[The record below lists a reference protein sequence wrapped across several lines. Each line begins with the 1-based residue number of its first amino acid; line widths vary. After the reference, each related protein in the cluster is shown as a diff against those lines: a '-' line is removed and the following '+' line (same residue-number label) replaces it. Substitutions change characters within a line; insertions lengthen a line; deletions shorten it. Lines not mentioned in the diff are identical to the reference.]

1 MKDDCLGVTF
11 RIAHVLLNTPGP
23 PLMRGNVSAIAIG
36 QAGPQAE
43 RGSSIEMDNKPLDT
57 GPLLRYA
64 LIGAGASIASNHLE
78 ALSRLPGTQIVGMA
92 DVNPTIGAPRAAT
105 VGCPFFLDH
114 REMLSAVAP
123 DVVVICAPHPLHLP
137 QALDCFA
144 SDAHVLV
151 EKPIA
156 VEVAE
161 ADAMVSAAEAAGRVL
176 AVNFQERF
184 RPAVEAAHRLIAA
197 GELGDLVRVLCV
209 EPWFRTAAYYRS
221 AAWRGSWSNEGGGVL
236 MNQAPHSL
244 DRLCYLA
251 GSPTSLWGWTRTLR
265 HAIETE
271 DTAQAMLVYP
281 NGAPGYVEVS
291 TLEAGTPPQLQIIGN
306 RMALEFLGETL
317 TIRRFVPSLSE
328 FSATSPEKF
337 ATPEVAVETFRPPE
351 GIPPG
356 GEGHLAVHRNLRE
369 AILTG
374 RKPHC
379 DGRDAVA
386 SLELANAITFSSF
399 SRDAVSLPLDR
410 AAYTALLADL
420 RAGRVKMP

>member
-1 MKDDCLGVTF
+1 
-11 RIAHVLLNTPGP
+11 
-23 PLMRGNVSAIAIG
+23 
-36 QAGPQAE
+36 
-43 RGSSIEMDNKPLDT
+43 MDNKLLDT

-78 ALSRLPGTQIVGMA
+78 ALAQLPGTQIVGMA
-92 DVNPTIGAPRAAT
+92 DVNPAIGAPRAAT

-114 REMLSAVAP
+114 REMLAAVSP

-137 QALDCFA
+137 LALDCFA
-144 SDAHVLV
+144 AGAHVLV

-161 ADAMVSAAEAAGRVL
+161 ADAMISAAEAAGRLL

-184 RPAVEAAHRLIAA
+184 RPAVEAARQLIAA
-197 GELGDLVRVLCV
+197 GALGDLVRVLCV

-221 AAWRGSWSNEGGGVL
+221 ATWRGSWSNEGGGVL
-236 MNQAPHSL
+236 MNQAPHTL

-251 GSPTSLWGWTRTLR
+251 GEPASVWGWTRTLR

-291 TLEAGTPPQLQIIGN
+291 TVEAGTPPQLLIIGN
-306 RMALEFLGETL
+306 QMALEFVGQTL
-317 TIRRFVPSLSE
+317 TIRRFVPSLAE
-328 FSATSPEKF
+328 FSATSLEKF
-337 ATPEVAVETFRPPE
+337 ATPKVTVETFQPAA
-351 GIPPG
+351 GTAPG
-356 GEGHLAVHRNLRE
+356 GEGHLAVHRDLRE

-374 RKPHC
+374 SKPRC
-379 DGRDAVA
+379 DGRDALA
-386 SLELANAITFSSF
+386 SLELANAMTLSSF
-399 SRDAVSLPLDR
+399 TGRAVTLPLDR
-410 AAYTALLADL
+410 AAYTALLSDL
-420 RAGRVKMP
+420 RAGQVNMPG